1 MPHVIREDYVANS
14 NDSFWLANPRS
25 PTTGFSPVIG
35 AVDVVQ
41 NLRTR
46 AGILEI
52 EAALKSGGKMTPQ
65 QAETMLLGNRNLAA
79 ELYLDDVLSMCRAA
93 PMATSSTGESVDL
106 TRPCAVLAAWDRH
119 MDLDSRGAHLFN
131 EFWKLTDRLK
141 LAYTVPFD
149 KTDPVHTPRGLVTEP
164 GAAKPVLTALADAV
178 LLINKRGVALDARW
192 GDLAVARRGNVRVP
206 LHGGEGGQ
214 GVLNAHQSEWT
225 DGVGYLT
232 NSGSSYIQ
240 IVRFDDKGPVVDAVL
255 TYAQST
261 DPASPHATDQT
272 KVYSQKKWIR
282 LPFHR
287 RDIDAAKDKSRL
299 VIEE

>member
-1 MPHVIREDYVANS
+1 M
-14 NDSFWLANPRS
+14 
-25 PTTGFSPVIG
+25 IG

-52 EAALKSGGKMTPQ
+52 ETALQSGGKVSPQ
-65 QAETMLLGNRNLAA
+65 RAEAMLLGNRNLAA
-79 ELYLDDVLSMCRAA
+79 ELYLDDVLTMCRAQ
-93 PMATSSTGESVDL
+93 PMSTSSTGESVDL
-106 TRPCAVLAAWDRH
+106 TKPCAVLAAWDRH

-131 EFWKLTDRLK
+131 EFWKMTDKVK
-141 LAYTVPFD
+141 LVYTVPFD
-149 KTDPVHTPRGLVTEP
+149 KTDPVHTPRGLVTEA

-178 LLINKRGVALDARW
+178 LLISKRGVALDARW
-192 GDLAVARRGNVRVP
+192 GDLAIAKRGDVRVP

-261 DPASPHATDQT
+261 DPASPHAIDQT
-272 KVYSQKKWIR
+272 RLYSQKKWIR